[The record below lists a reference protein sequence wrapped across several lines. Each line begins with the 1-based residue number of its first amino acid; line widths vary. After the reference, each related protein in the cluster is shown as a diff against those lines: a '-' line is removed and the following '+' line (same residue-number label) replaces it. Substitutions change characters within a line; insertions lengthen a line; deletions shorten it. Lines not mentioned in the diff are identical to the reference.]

1 MTDLCVLIALL
12 SGTLML
18 IWSHDQQLAPTRR
31 DRQVVLALLVH
42 LLAQSSL
49 LMLWYGKG

>member
-12 SGTLML
+12 SGTMML
-18 IWSHDQQLAPTRR
+18 IWSHDHQLPPTRR

-42 LLAQSSL
+42 LLAQGGL
-49 LMLWYGKG
+49 LVLWYWKG